1 MKPIAA
7 DLPHRPPA
15 APTPETEQRRDA
27 LRAVAVNFEA
37 MFLTQVL
44 DLAGV
49 GKSPEGFDGGHGE
62 EAFRGHLLAE
72 QGRLMAES
80 GGIGLAEH
88 VFQALL
94 KREGLDA

>member
-15 APTPETEQRRDA
+15 ASTPDADHRRDA
-27 LRAVAVNFEA
+27 LRAVAVKFEA

-49 GKSPEGFDGGHGE
+49 AKSPEGWNGGHGE
-62 EAFRGHLLAE
+62 EAFRGHLLE
-72 QGRLMAES
+72 QKGMLMAEA

-88 VFQALL
+88 VFEALL
-94 KREGLDA
+94 KREGLDT